1 MTDERHETRDLLERA
16 APELGTGVK
25 ARAMAVMAAAGSTDA
40 SPRPRRWATALG
52 AALVLLAV
60 GFVPY
65 SATDSQAR
73 MATALAAA
81 QAAAASKAEVTTA
94 HEEQSPM
101 DKTLEPYRRRAA
113 EFVQAKYPD
122 DAEMLMAAGLLAE
135 EARSGL
141 TLLKKSVEMRGDPA
155 AWAAYLRRLM
165 EAGPRWSR
173 PAQMGGD
180 PADPQWSEHWR
191 QMQEQSKLP
200 DRVSPAQAA
209 SVLNAAHAWR
219 QVEPNNAVPAVVEFR
234 YLYAMHRD
242 RDAFARWQE
251 AGRLPRVEDH
261 VFGISR
267 AVTRLLV
274 RMGMPEADAVTVS
287 FTAIGFYT
295 PYLSQ
300 LRDGARIAQV
310 EGRWAQMGGRARD
323 AIAWWDATVELG
335 RHMQESGSSVLG
347 CMVGMVLE
355 GIGAAPAWK
364 WYPDQATGVPGG
376 PLMGG
381 RIFYGPQHAFYAG
394 QVGEAADAA
403 LRDSAVRLKVRNM
416 MLGDRSLS
424 RLGDPWIR
432 AGALLGLAAMA
443 TGMLVVFLL
452 ALGAISLRQRRQAD
466 QATDL
471 SLRSQVILAF
481 VGLLPMAI
489 GAATYWR
496 RLDQI
501 YSSATIAIGVFA
513 GLALSLIAMLLLP
526 LFAAFRS
533 RRPGAG
539 LGRAWR
545 GNLRKV
551 LPIAVAWCAVSALGL
566 GLTGRHVRAQW
577 IREITSP
584 SYNEMARVK
593 ASLGPKWQHPPLP
606 PDAWRAE
613 APPSAEKSGAVSRP

>member
-1 MTDERHETRDLLERA
+1 MTEHKEFAELIERA
-16 APELGTGVK
+16 APELGEGVK
-25 ARAMAVMAAAGSTDA
+25 ARAMAAMAAAGSADA

-73 MATALAAA
+73 MASALAAA

-101 DKTLEPYRRRAA
+101 DKMLEPYRRRAA

-141 TLLKKSVEMRGDPA
+141 TLLKKSVALRSDPA

-242 RDAFARWQE
+242 RDAFACWQE

-261 VFGISR
+261 MFGMIG

-403 LRDSAVRLKVRNM
+403 LRDGSARLKVRNM
-416 MLGDRSLS
+416 MLRDRSLS
-424 RLGDPWIR
+424 RLGGPWIR

-471 SLRSQVILAF
+471 SLRSQVIVAV

-501 YSSATIAIGVFA
+501 YSSATIAIGMFA
-513 GLALSLIAMLLLP
+513 GLAVSLIAMLLLP

-584 SYNEMARVK
+584 SYNEMARVR
-593 ASLGPKWQHPPLP
+593 AALGPKWQHPPLP
-606 PDAWRAE
+606 PDSWRAE
-613 APPSAEKSGAVSRP
+613 APPIPKQSGAVSRP